1 MEKNNKIEIR
11 ISGMSCTGCENRV
24 ENVLKNIENVESVNA
39 NYNTGIVEIETND
52 IKNLNIFRYHLN
64 MHYNSYLQLIILWFS
79 L

>member
-24 ENVLKNIENVESVNA
+24 KNVLKNIENVESVNA
-39 NYNTGIVEIETND
+39 NYNTGIVEIGTND
-52 IKNLNIFRYHLN
+52 IKNLDIDVIKETLEDLGYD
-64 MHYNSYLQLIILWFS
+64 ILEV

>member
-39 NYNTGIVEIETND
+39 NYNTGIVEIVTNNIKDLDIDLIKETLEDLGYD
-52 IKNLNIFRYHLN
+52 ILEVL
-64 MHYNSYLQLIILWFS
+64 
-79 L
+79 

>member
-39 NYNTGIVEIETND
+39 NYNTGIVEIGTND
-52 IKNLNIFRYHLN
+52 IKDLNIDVIKETLEDLGYD
-64 MHYNSYLQLIILWFS
+64 ILEV

>member
-1 MEKNNKIEIR
+1 MEKNNKIEIK

-39 NYNTGIVEIETND
+39 NYNTGIVEIGTND
-52 IKNLNIFRYHLN
+52 IKNLDINVIKETLEDLGYD
-64 MHYNSYLQLIILWFS
+64 ILEV

>member
-1 MEKNNKIEIR
+1 MEKNNKIKIR

-39 NYNTGIVEIETND
+39 NYNTGIIEIGTND
-52 IKNLNIFRYHLN
+52 IKNLNIDVIKETLEDLGYD
-64 MHYNSYLQLIILWFS
+64 ILEV

>member
-1 MEKNNKIEIR
+1 MEKTNKIEIR

-39 NYNTGIVEIETND
+39 NYNTGIVEIGTNN
-52 IKNLNIFRYHLN
+52 IKNLDINVIKETLEDLGYD
-64 MHYNSYLQLIILWFS
+64 ILEV

>member
-24 ENVLKNIENVESVNA
+24 ENVLKTIENVESVNA
-39 NYNTGIVEIETND
+39 NYNTGIVEIETNNIKDLD
-52 IKNLNIFRYHLN
+52 IDMIKETLEDL
-64 MHYNSYLQLIILWFS
+64 SYDILEV

>member
-52 IKNLNIFRYHLN
+52 IKDLNIDVIKETLEDLGYD
-64 MHYNSYLQLIILWFS
+64 ILEV

>member
-39 NYNTGIVEIETND
+39 NYNTGIVKIETNNIKDLD
-52 IKNLNIFRYHLN
+52 IDMIKETLEDLGYD
-64 MHYNSYLQLIILWFS
+64 ILEV

>member
-24 ENVLKNIENVESVNA
+24 ENVLKNVENVESVNA
-39 NYNTGIVEIETND
+39 NYNTGIVEIGTNN
-52 IKNLNIFRYHLN
+52 IKNLDINVIKETLEDLGYD
-64 MHYNSYLQLIILWFS
+64 ILEV

>member
-1 MEKNNKIEIR
+1 MEKNNKLEIK

-39 NYNTGIVEIETND
+39 NYNTGIVEIKTND
-52 IKNLNIFRYHLN
+52 IKDLNIDVIKETLEDLGYD
-64 MHYNSYLQLIILWFS
+64 ILEV

>member
-1 MEKNNKIEIR
+1 MEKNNKIEIK

-39 NYNTGIVEIETND
+39 NYNTGIVEIETDD
-52 IKNLNIFRYHLN
+52 IKNLDIDVIKETLEDLGYD
-64 MHYNSYLQLIILWFS
+64 ILEV

>member
-39 NYNTGIVEIETND
+39 NYNTGIVEIETNNIKDLD
-52 IKNLNIFRYHLN
+52 IDMIKETLEDLGYNILEV
-64 MHYNSYLQLIILWFS
+64 L
-79 L
+79 

>member
-39 NYNTGIVEIETND
+39 NYNTGIVEIGINNIEDLDMDMIKETLEDLGYD
-52 IKNLNIFRYHLN
+52 ILEVL
-64 MHYNSYLQLIILWFS
+64 
-79 L
+79 

>member
-1 MEKNNKIEIR
+1 MKKNNKIEIR

-52 IKNLNIFRYHLN
+52 IKNLDIDVIKETLEDLGYD
-64 MHYNSYLQLIILWFS
+64 ILEV

>member
-24 ENVLKNIENVESVNA
+24 ENVLKTIENVESVNA

-52 IKNLNIFRYHLN
+52 IKNLDIDVIKEALEDLGYD
-64 MHYNSYLQLIILWFS
+64 ILEV

>member
-24 ENVLKNIENVESVNA
+24 ENILKNVENVKSVNA

-52 IKNLNIFRYHLN
+52 IKNLDIDVIKETLEDLGYD
-64 MHYNSYLQLIILWFS
+64 ILEV

>member
-1 MEKNNKIEIR
+1 MEKNKKIEIR

-52 IKNLNIFRYHLN
+52 IKNLDINVIKEALEDLGYD
-64 MHYNSYLQLIILWFS
+64 ILEV

>member
-39 NYNTGIVEIETND
+39 NYNTGIVEIETNNIKDLD
-52 IKNLNIFRYHLN
+52 IDVIKETLEDLGYD
-64 MHYNSYLQLIILWFS
+64 ILEV

>member
-1 MEKNNKIEIR
+1 MKNNNKIEIR

-24 ENVLKNIENVESVNA
+24 ENVLKNIENVKSVNA

-52 IKNLNIFRYHLN
+52 IKNLDIDMIKETLEDLGYD
-64 MHYNSYLQLIILWFS
+64 ILEV

>member
-24 ENVLKNIENVESVNA
+24 ENVLKNVENVKSVNA
-39 NYNTGIVEIETND
+39 NYNIGIVEIETND
-52 IKNLNIFRYHLN
+52 IKNLDIDVIKETLEDLGYD
-64 MHYNSYLQLIILWFS
+64 ILEV

>member
-24 ENVLKNIENVESVNA
+24 ENILKNIENVESVNA
-39 NYNTGIVEIETND
+39 NYNTGIVEIETNNIKDLD
-52 IKNLNIFRYHLN
+52 IDVIKEALEDLGYD
-64 MHYNSYLQLIILWFS
+64 ILEV

>member
-1 MEKNNKIEIR
+1 MKKNNKIEIR

-39 NYNTGIVEIETND
+39 NYNTGIVEIGTND
-52 IKNLNIFRYHLN
+52 IKNLNIDVIKETLEDLGYD
-64 MHYNSYLQLIILWFS
+64 ILEV

>member
-11 ISGMSCTGCENRV
+11 ISGMSCTECENRV

-52 IKNLNIFRYHLN
+52 IKNLDIDV
-64 MHYNSYLQLIILWFS
+64 IKEILED
-79 L
+79 LGYDILEVL

>member
-1 MEKNNKIEIR
+1 MEKNKKIEIR

-52 IKNLNIFRYHLN
+52 IKNLDIDVIKEALEDLGYD
-64 MHYNSYLQLIILWFS
+64 ILEV